1 MGLIAGTSCNL
12 VYSILRRQELEA
24 AMGPP
29 QPDDD
34 AVIPTEMP
42 DGSLAPT
49 APDAGQG
56 QGVGQ

>member
-1 MGLIAGTSCNL
+1 MGIIAGVSCNL

-29 QPDDD
+29 QPEDDM
-34 AVIPTEMP
+34 PTEMP
-42 DGSLAPT
+42 DGSPVVVQPPPPASS
-49 APDAGQG
+49 